1 MKDNL
6 RHFHEPPRILEGG
19 ALLFWGGVTGHPV
32 IGLLCALL
40 VEARSWTALRWK
52 FGERGFVRAWYLSIG
67 MGLVASV
74 WVWLE
79 SASPIFLFEAL
90 EWVPLC
96 LLPVILAQNYAT
108 ESTMPLNTFSVV
120 ARRKMLIDRK
130 AGRDVRPI
138 QVHIGY
144 PYLCFVMVASAMT
157 RIDEI
162 AFFAGAGILM
172 AVSLFFASSVSMLRP
187 ARTVIALFLV
197 VLFGAGGSVGLK
209 ALWMRL
215 DSPYSRMGGGFT
227 SGDLSQ
233 TAIGKLGTLKQS
245 KGIRWRVQEAPVEE
259 PRLFREAVYNHYS
272 DAQWWHRPVP
282 ERGGDGGG
290 RWMEVR
296 RKSKQESS
304 EVDKREGDYEPLWDR
319 VSEDGAREFAFDE
332 KEFARDP
339 DKRRRLTVKGR
350 VDTKTP
356 LPLPDDAQRLSGFQ
370 VTDGGV
376 DVNSLGTVRLE
387 NPDHGVASFEVFVG
401 GRPLHEALPDQ
412 ERDLQV
418 PLAER
423 APGRLDTNE
432 QWVEDPEREGI
443 RDVCDAWGLRGLSA
457 GEAVQVIR
465 DKFFSSEFTYSMFL
479 RSEHP
484 SQKSSAVAR
493 FLSDTR
499 VGHCEYYATAAVL
512 LLREAGIPA
521 RYCVGYSGQEKNDD
535 GEWLLRG
542 SHAHAWCRVWHG
554 KIPPDEIPDG
564 TDLFSYGRWKDFDAT
579 TPRWPEL
586 EGSGEKWS
594 QQLVDWWHNI
604 REDALIW
611 RTSPGNAGKI
621 NWVLLIAGAFM
632 AVYLTVRLWKDRTRQ
647 DGDPGYRWKGETRH
661 TALHELIPPAEKL
674 LGPRGDGRTFSE
686 WILGLLRFFPGL
698 APDLHRALGFYWR
711 ARFDPA
717 GLSQDETAKFE
728 ELVEE
733 IRRRLSTEN
742 GLPAEAKSVISSG

>member
-1 MKDNL
+1 MRGNL
-6 RHFHEPPRILEGG
+6 QSFHAPPRILEGG

-40 VEARSWTALRWK
+40 VEARSWTDLRWE
-52 FGERGFVRAWYLSIG
+52 FGQRGFVRAWYLAIG
-67 MGLVASV
+67 LGLVVSA

-79 SASPIFLFEAL
+79 GASPIFLFEAL
-90 EWVPLC
+90 VWIPVC
-96 LLPVILAQNYAT
+96 LLPVILAQNYAR
-108 ESTMPLNTFSVV
+108 EPTMPLNTFSVV

-144 PYLCFVMVASAMT
+144 PYLCAVMVAAAMT

-162 AFFAGAGILM
+162 AFFAGAGVLITL
-172 AVSLFFASSVSMLRP
+172 ALFFASSVSRLRP
-187 ARTVIALFLV
+187 IRTVIALLLV
-197 VLFGAGGSVGLK
+197 TIFGAVSSVGLK
-209 ALWMRL
+209 ALWLRL
-215 DSPYSRMGGGFT
+215 DSPYSRTGGGFT

-233 TAIGKLGTLKQS
+233 TAIGKLGRLKQS
-245 KGIRWRVQEAPVEE
+245 KGIRWRVEEAATEG

-272 DAQWWHRPVP
+272 DAQWWHRPIP
-282 ERGGDGGG
+282 ERGEEG
-290 RWMEVR
+290 RGR
-296 RKSKQESS
+296 RLETKGRSEQESS
-304 EVDKREGDYEPLWDR
+304 EVDKREEDYDPLWDR
-319 VSEDGAREFAFDE
+319 VTEDGLLEFVFDE
-332 KEFARDP
+332 KEFARNP
-339 DKRRRLTVKGR
+339 EMRRRLTVKGK

-387 NPDHGVASFEVFVG
+387 NPDHGIASFEVFVG
-401 GRPLHEALPDQ
+401 GRPLHEAPPDPD
-412 ERDLQV
+412 RDLQV

-432 QWVEDPEREGI
+432 RWVENPARKGI
-443 RDVCDAWGLRGLSA
+443 RDICEAWGLRGLSA
-457 GEAVQVIR
+457 AEAVQVIR
-465 DKFFSSEFTYSMFL
+465 EKFFSNEFTYSMFL
-479 RSEHP
+479 RSAHP
-484 SQKSSAVAR
+484 SQRSSAVAR
-493 FLSDTR
+493 FLSETR

-521 RYCVGYSGQEKNDD
+521 RYCVGYSGQEKNDN

-554 KIPPDEIPDG
+554 TIPPDEIPKG
-564 TDLFSYGRWKDFDAT
+564 RDLSSYGLWKDFDAT

-586 EGSGEKWS
+586 EGSGKKWS
-594 QQLVDWWHNI
+594 QHLVDWWHNI

-621 NWVLLIAGAFM
+621 SGFFVVAAILLVA
-632 AVYLTVRLWKDRTRQ
+632 YLALRLWKGRRHQ
-647 DGDPGYRWKGETRH
+647 EGASSYRWKAETRR
-661 TALHELIPPAEKL
+661 TPLHELIHPAEKL
-674 LGPRGDGRTFSE
+674 LGPRGEGRTFSE
-686 WILGLLRFFPGL
+686 WILGLLSFFPGL
-698 APDLHRALGFYWR
+698 ESDLRRALCFYWR

-717 GLSQDETAKFE
+717 GLSPGEADKFAELCE
-728 ELVEE
+728 EM
-733 IRRRLSTEN
+733 RRRLSPEG
-742 GLPAEAKSVISSG
+742 GLAADGEDMYSRE

>member
-1 MKDNL
+1 MKDNF
-6 RHFHEPPRILEGG
+6 RHFHEPPRILEG
-19 ALLFWGGVTGHPV
+19 AVLLFWGGVTGHPV
-32 IGLLCALL
+32 IGLICALL
-40 VEARSWTALRWK
+40 VEARSWTGLRWE

-67 MGLVASV
+67 MGLVVSS

-90 EWVPLC
+90 VWTPVC

-144 PYLCFVMVASAMT
+144 PYLCLVMVASSMT

-162 AFFAGAGILM
+162 AFFAGAGMLM
-172 AVSLFFASSVSMLRP
+172 ASSLFFASSVSRLRP
-187 ARTVIALFLV
+187 NRTVVALFLV
-197 VLFGAGGSVGLK
+197 IILGAGGSAGLK
-209 ALWMRL
+209 SLWLRL
-215 DSPYSRMGGGFT
+215 DSPYIRMGAGFT

-233 TAIGKLGTLKQS
+233 TAIGKLGALKQS
-245 KGIRWRVQEAPVEE
+245 KAIRWRVQETPAEG

-272 DAQWWHRPVP
+272 DAQWWHRPIP
-282 ERGGDGGG
+282 ERGGSGEG
-290 RWMEVR
+290 RRIEPYG
-296 RKSKQESS
+296 KSKQESS
-304 EVDKREGDYEPLWDR
+304 DVDKREGDYEPLWDR
-319 VSEDGAREFAFDE
+319 VSEDGIREFAFDV
-332 KEFARDP
+332 KEFTRNVDMW
-339 DKRRRLTVKGR
+339 RRLRVRGK

-356 LPLPDDAQRLSGFQ
+356 LPLPDDAQRISGLQ

-401 GRPLHEALPDQ
+401 GSPLYEALPDP

-423 APGRLDTNE
+423 APGRLDGNDR
-432 QWVEDPEREGI
+432 WVEDPAREGI
-443 RDVCDAWGLRGLSA
+443 RDVCEAWGLRGLSA
-457 GEAVQVIR
+457 SKAVEVIR
-465 DKFFSSEFTYSMFL
+465 AKFFGSEFTYSMFL
-479 RSEHP
+479 RGEHP
-484 SQKSSAVAR
+484 SQRSSAVAR
-493 FLSDTR
+493 FLSDTK

-521 RYCVGYSGQEKNDD
+521 RYCVGYSGQEKTED

-554 KIPPDEIPDG
+554 KIPPDDIPDG
-564 TDLFSYGRWKDFDAT
+564 TDLSSYGHWKDFDAT

-586 EGSGEKWS
+586 EGTGKKWS
-594 QQLVDWWHNI
+594 QQLVDWWHKI
-604 REDALIW
+604 REDVLIW

-621 NWVLLIAGAFM
+621 NWVLVIAGMLMVA
-632 AVYLTVRLWKDRTRQ
+632 YLTVRLWTGRTQ
-647 DGDPGYRWKGETRH
+647 GNEDSGYRWKGETRH
-661 TALHELIPPAEKL
+661 TPLHELIPPAEKL
-674 LGPRGDGRTFSE
+674 LGARDEGRTFSD

-698 APDLHRALGFYWR
+698 APDLHRALAFYWR

-728 ELVEE
+728 ELVREMSS
-733 IRRRLSTEN
+733 RLSVEN
-742 GLPAEAKSVISSG
+742 DLSGEGESVMSSG

>member
-1 MKDNL
+1 MRDNL
-6 RHFHEPPRILEGG
+6 QHFHEPPRILEGA

-40 VEARSWTALRWK
+40 VEARSWTGLRWT

-67 MGLVASV
+67 MGLVVSS

-90 EWVPLC
+90 VWIPVC

-130 AGRDVRPI
+130 AGREVEPI
-138 QVHIGY
+138 QFHIGY

-162 AFFAGAGILM
+162 AFFVGAGILI
-172 AVSLFFASSVSMLRP
+172 ASALFFASSVSRLRP
-187 ARTVIALFLV
+187 NRTVIALFLV
-197 VLFGAGGSVGLK
+197 IILGAGGSAGLK
-209 ALWMRL
+209 SLWLRL
-215 DSPYSRMGGGFT
+215 DGPYSRMSAGFT

-245 KGIRWRVQEAPVEE
+245 KAIRWRVKEAPAEG

-282 ERGGDGGG
+282 DRGGDGEGKRIEAYGKG
-290 RWMEVR
+290 R
-296 RKSKQESS
+296 QESS
-304 EVDKREGDYEPLWDR
+304 DVDKREGDYEPLWDR
-319 VSEDGAREFAFDE
+319 VSEDGVREYAFDE
-332 KEFARDP
+332 NEFAHNP
-339 DKRRRLTVKGR
+339 DIWRKLTIRGK

-356 LPLPDDAQRLSGFQ
+356 LPLPEDAQRISGLQ

-401 GRPLHEALPDQ
+401 GSPLHEALPDP

-423 APGRLDTNE
+423 APGRLDSNE
-432 QWVEDPEREGI
+432 RWVEDPARTGI
-443 RDVCDAWGLRGLSA
+443 RDVCEAWGLRGLSA
-457 GEAVQVIR
+457 SKAIEVIR
-465 DKFFSSEFTYSMFL
+465 AKFFGNEFTYSMFL
-479 RSEHP
+479 RGEHP

-521 RYCVGYSGQEKNDD
+521 RYCVGYSGQEKTED

-554 KIPPDEIPDG
+554 RIPPDEIPDG
-564 TDLFSYGRWKDFDAT
+564 TDLSSYGRWKDFDAT

-586 EGSGEKWS
+586 EGTGKKWS

-621 NWVLLIAGAFM
+621 NWVLLIAGVVMVA
-632 AVYLTVRLWKDRTRQ
+632 YLTMRLWTGRTHREEYSS
-647 DGDPGYRWKGETRH
+647 YRWKGETRY
-661 TALHELIPPAEKL
+661 TPLHELIAPTEKL
-674 LGPRGDGRTFSE
+674 LGSRDEGRTLSD

-698 APDLHRALGFYWR
+698 APDLHRALAFYWK

-717 GLSQDETAKFE
+717 GLSQDETTEFE
-728 ELVEE
+728 ELVREMTG
-733 IRRRLSTEN
+733 RLS
-742 GLPAEAKSVISSG
+742 AEIHVSEEGECAISGA